1 MNIIKILKIKSKTLA
16 EHFAAIC
23 FFLNKRQNPHSLFFA
38 EIASRYQS
46 RNHIYIYMQHYFHRF
61 CPASIQRHRL
71 YFSQEQRGFG
81 EKPFHAMWWLL
92 LWQFKPKKCLEIGV
106 YRGQVISLWAL
117 IAKIQ
122 NFSCEVHGISPF
134 TPLGDSVSKYP
145 CSIDYLKDVQAS
157 FNYFKLPPPIL
168 IKALSTETVARDHVS
183 ITKWDLIYIDGSHDY
198 EIALSDYNLCKSH
211 LAPNGI
217 LVMDDSSLETSF
229 VPPLGAF
236 AGHPGPSRVVRE
248 FAMKEMTFLGAVGH
262 NSIFQSK
269 ALSHNHS
276 PRNT

>member
-1 MNIIKILKIKSKTLA
+1 MKILKNLKVKLKRIA
-16 EHFAAIC
+16 EYLGDGY
-23 FFLNKRQNPHSLFFA
+23 FFLDKQKNPRGLFFT
-38 EIASRYQS
+38 ELVSRCKS
-46 RNHIYIYMQHYFHRF
+46 RNQIYVYMQRYFRRL
-61 CPASIQRHRL
+61 CPVSIQSHRL

-81 EKPFHAMWWLL
+81 EDPFHAMWWLL
-92 LWQFKPKKCLEIGV
+92 LSQFKPKKCLEIGV

-134 TPLGDSVSKYP
+134 TPLGDSVSKY
-145 CSIDYLKDVQAS
+145 SRSFDYLKDVEAS
-157 FNYFKLPPPIL
+157 FKHFELPPPIL
-168 IKALSTETVARDHVS
+168 IKALSTDIVAHDHVS
-183 ITKWDLIYIDGSHDY
+183 STNWDLIYIDGGHDY
-198 EIALSDYNLCKSH
+198 EIALADYNLCKSH

-229 VPPLGAF
+229 APPLGAF

-262 NSIFQSK
+262 NNIFQNK
-269 ALSHNHS
+269 ALPHNHS
-276 PRNT
+276 PFNI